1 MTPIVVAAWLA
12 IVTSAQATR
21 TEHLE
26 ARPADGRIV
35 VNVYKA
41 GLFSAFAHDHHFEVS
56 EWRATAAVPE
66 GDPSATSVDVVLSA
80 GSLRDAQRGLS
91 DGDRRKIDA
100 QAAGPNVLDASH
112 HPRIEFR
119 SERIR
124 AHPISWRRDHA
135 RARHDPRSAH
145 ASRPVRSHERPV
157 RCGASLGGVACA
169 WHRPREAIRL
179 RHQAVQ
185 RLRGDGPREGR
196 DERRDLAD
204 APVESGLMA
213 RPSFERKPGRCGAV
227 PAGPAPPGQTS
238 ATQRADPASNPAAL
252 ASTIFPAT
260 PPASSSSWDRRT
272 ARRGRRTAIRGA
284 IRREAKSASS
294 TAKSSRKG

>member
-80 GSLRDAQRGLS
+80 GSLRDTQRGLS

-119 SERIR
+119 SERIQLTPSPGD
-124 AHPISWRRDHA
+124 ATTHA
-135 RARHDPRSAH
+135 RGTIH
-145 ASRPVRSHERPV
+145 
-157 RCGASLGGVACA
+157 GV
-169 WHRPREAIRL
+169 L
-179 RHQAVQ
+179 T
-185 RLRGDGPREGR
+185 LRGRSVLTNVRFDAEQASGAWRVRGTARVKQSDFGIKPFSGFGGTVRVK
-196 DERRDLAD
+196 DEMS
-204 APVESGLMA
+204 VEISLTL
-213 RPSFERKPGRCGAV
+213 PS
-227 PAGPAPPGQTS
+227 
-238 ATQRADPASNPAAL
+238 RAD
-252 ASTIFPAT
+252 
-260 PPASSSSWDRRT
+260 
-272 ARRGRRTAIRGA
+272 
-284 IRREAKSASS
+284 
-294 TAKSSRKG
+294 